1 MESRGAELGGTLLE
15 RRYRIDTMIARG
27 GMSSVYL
34 GLDTRLERP
43 VAIKVMDSR
52 LSGDRSFLDRLEREA
67 RTAARLH
74 HPSIVGVYDQ
84 GVDHREDG
92 ELAYLV
98 MEYIEGGTLRDVLHE
113 RGELPIPLALS
124 VLEPILAALAA
135 AHEAALV
142 HRDIKPENVL
152 IGRGGTVKVGDF
164 GLVKAI
170 AGAGTTSDS
179 VILGTVA
186 YLAPEQVATG
196 AADAR
201 SDVYSAGLVLF
212 EMLTGAPPYTGD
224 TALSVAYRHVNNDVP
239 APSTLRQGIPAE
251 LDELVVRATRRD
263 PSVRPSD
270 ATAFLTE
277 LRRVRSALGIHPVPV
292 PVPPSKVAAK
302 LPSYKPARDDDPP
315 TEQITAI
322 TDYTDGPTVVKPRQQ
337 PTSAGPMGTRTM
349 NRSDLPAMP
358 QRPQAAEP
366 ELDEPTQRQPSKRE
380 RDRARGRRLALIWS
394 IVITVL
400 VAGVGGTA
408 WWLASGRFTDVPV
421 LAGQTLVKAQERLRA
436 ADLVAKVVHEPH
448 DEVPIDEV
456 ISSNPQGGSKMLR
469 GNEVT
474 LVVSSGLPEVPRVVA
489 GASRTDAEQ
498 AIREAKLQPAQNASA
513 NDYSAEI
520 PEGFVL
526 KLLPD
531 PGTKLKVGS
540 PVTIALSKGKPPV
553 AVPAVAGMTRETA
566 YAELRRLGFEP
577 EDGGQD
583 FSADYETGRVA
594 RTDPPAGTKL
604 DSKSSRRVKVMLSNA
619 ITVPNV
625 TNQKASDAAKALRE
639 KGLDVEVRH
648 VLPGGGRDDATVVSQ
663 SAAPGTRVRPGTK
676 VILTCLF

>member
-1 MESRGAELGGTLLE
+1 MESRGAELSGTLLE

-74 HPSIVGVYDQ
+74 HPSVVGVYDQ

-212 EMLTGAPPYTGD
+212 EMLTGTPPYTGD

-263 PSVRPSD
+263 PSVRPAD
-270 ATAFLTE
+270 ATAFLNE
-277 LRRVRSALGIHPVPV
+277 LRRVRTSLGIHPVPI

-322 TDYTDGPTVVKPRQQ
+322 RDYTDGPTVVKPRV

-349 NRSDLPAMP
+349 NRSDLPAM
-358 QRPQAAEP
+358 A
-366 ELDEPTQRQPSKRE
+366 QRQPAGDPAPEDAAPRPSKRDRE
-380 RDRARGRRLALIWS
+380 RARGRRLALIWS
-394 IVITVL
+394 VVITVL

-408 WWLASGRFTDVPV
+408 WWLASGRFAEVPQ
-421 LAGQTLVKAQERLRA
+421 LIGQSLTKAQERLRA
-436 ADLVAKVVHEPH
+436 VDLVAKVVHEPH

-456 ISSNPQGGSKMLR
+456 IRSDPQSGSKVLR
-469 GNEVT
+469 GNEVA
-474 LVVSSGLPEVPRVVA
+474 LVVSTGLPEVPQVVA
-489 GASRTDAEQ
+489 GASLADAER
-498 AIREAKLQPAQNASA
+498 AIKEAKLQPARNASA
-513 NDYSAEI
+513 DDYSAEV
-520 PEGFVL
+520 PEGMVL
-526 KLLPD
+526 KLVPG
-531 PGTKLKVGS
+531 PGTKLKVGAA
-540 PVTIALSKGKPPV
+540 VTVALSKGRPPV
-553 AVPAVAGMTRETA
+553 PVPSIAGMTKEAA

-583 FSADYETGRVA
+583 FSAEYEAGRVA
-594 RTDPPAGTKL
+594 KTDPPAGTKL
-604 DSKSSRRVKVMLSNA
+604 DPKSSRRVKVMLSNA
-619 ITVPNV
+619 VTVPNV
-625 TNQKASDAAKALRE
+625 TNQRAKDAAKALRE
-639 KGLDVEVRH
+639 KGLDVEIQH
-648 VLPGGGRDDATVVSQ
+648 LIPGRDDGTVINQ
-663 SAAPGTRVRPGTK
+663 SASPGTRVRPGTK
-676 VILTCLF
+676 IVLTCLF

>member
-1 MESRGAELGGTLLE
+1 
-15 RRYRIDTMIARG
+15 MIARG

-212 EMLTGAPPYTGD
+212 EMLAGTPPYTGD

-239 APSTLRQGIPAE
+239 APSTLRQGVPAE

-270 ATAFLTE
+270 ATAFLNE
-277 LRRVRSALGIHPVPV
+277 LRRVRTSLGIHPVPV
-292 PVPPSKVAAK
+292 PVPPSKVSAK

-322 TDYTDGPTVVKPRQQ
+322 RDYTDGPTVQKPRL
-337 PTSAGPMGTRTM
+337 PVSSGPMGTRTM
-349 NRSDLPAMP
+349 NRSDLPAMA
-358 QRPQAAEP
+358 QHQQAAAPEGEP
-366 ELDEPTQRQPSKRE
+366 APPPSKRDQE
-380 RDRARGRRLALIWS
+380 RARGRRLALIWS
-394 IVITVL
+394 LVITLL

-408 WWLASGRFTDVPV
+408 WWLASGRFTDVPP
-421 LAGQTLVKAQERLRA
+421 LAGQTLGKAQDRLRT

-456 ISSNPQGGSKMLR
+456 IRSDPQSGSKVLR

-474 LVVSSGLPEVPRVVA
+474 LVVSAGLPEVPQVAA
-489 GASRTDAEQ
+489 GASIGDAER

-513 NDYSAEI
+513 DDYSTEV
-520 PEGFVL
+520 PEGRVL
-526 KLLPD
+526 KLVPG
-531 PGTKLKVGS
+531 PGTKLKVGAA
-540 PVTIALSKGKPPV
+540 VTIALSKGKPPV
-553 AVPAVAGMTRETA
+553 PVPAVAGMTKDAA

-583 FSADYETGRVA
+583 FSADYEAGRVA
-594 RTDPPAGTKL
+594 KTDPPAGTKL
-604 DSKSSRRVKVMLSNA
+604 DPKSTRRVKVMLSNA
-619 ITVPNV
+619 VTVPNV
-625 TNQKASDAAKALRE
+625 SSQKASDAAKALRE

-676 VILTCLF
+676 IILTCLF

>member
-1 MESRGAELGGTLLE
+1 
-15 RRYRIDTMIARG
+15 MIARG

-74 HPSIVGVYDQ
+74 HPSVVGVYDQ
-84 GVDHREDG
+84 GVDRRPDG

-113 RGELPIPLALS
+113 HGELSVPLALS

-201 SDVYSAGLVLF
+201 SDVYSAGLVLY
-212 EMLTGAPPYTGD
+212 EMLTGAPPYSGD
-224 TALSVAYRHVNNDVP
+224 TALSVAYRHVNDDVP
-239 APSTLRQGIPAE
+239 APSTKRQGIPAE

-263 PSVRPSD
+263 PSVRPAD

-277 LRRVRSALGIHPVPV
+277 LRRVRASLGIHPVPV
-292 PVPPSKVAAK
+292 PVPPNKVPVH
-302 LPSYKPARDDDPP
+302 LPAYTPARDDDPP

-322 TDYTDGPTVVKPRQQ
+322 TDYTNGPTVVKQRPV
-337 PTSAGPMGTRTM
+337 SHAGPMGTRTM
-349 NRSDLPAMP
+349 NRSDLPAMA
-358 QRPQAAEP
+358 QRPPTTEQDLEP
-366 ELDEPTQRQPSKRE
+366 DPPKPSAYERE
-380 RDRARGRRLALIWS
+380 RSRGRRAMLIWAV
-394 IVITVL
+394 VITLL

-408 WWLASGRFTDVPV
+408 WWLGSGRWTEVPR
-421 LAGQTLVKAQERLRA
+421 LAGLTLVKAQEALRA
-436 ADLVAKVVHEPH
+436 GDLVAKVSHEPN
-448 DEVPIDEV
+448 DDVPIDEV
-456 ISSNPQGGSKMLR
+456 IRSEPQTGSKVLR
-469 GNEVT
+469 GNEVV
-474 LVVSSGLPEVPRVVA
+474 LVVSMGLPEVPTVAA
-489 GASRTDAEQ
+489 GASLADAEK
-498 AIREAKLQPAQNASA
+498 AIRDAKLQPTQNESA
-513 NDYSAEI
+513 NDYSAEVPQGAVI
-520 PEGFVL
+520 
-526 KLLPD
+526 KLSPA
-531 PGTKLKVGS
+531 PGTKLKTGA
-540 PVTIALSKGKPPV
+540 PVTVALSKGKPPV
-553 AVPAVAGMTRETA
+553 PVPAVAGMTKEAA

-583 FSADYETGRVA
+583 FSAEYEAGRVA
-594 RTDPPAGTKL
+594 RTDPPSGTKL
-604 DSKSSRRVKVMLSNA
+604 DTKTTRRVKVVLSNA
-619 ITVPNV
+619 VTLPNF
-625 TNQKASDAAKALRE
+625 TGQRASQASKWLRD
-639 KGLDVEVRH
+639 KGLDVDVQQ
-648 VLPGGGRDDATVVSQ
+648 LFPGRDDGNVVGQ
-663 SAAPGTRVRPGTK
+663 SVAPGTRVKPGTK
-676 VILTCLF
+676 VVLTCFF